1 VTARTLAIAA
11 VVVFAIGVAAV
22 LRTPFGGWLQSF
34 VYGSGVRWEDAYRGL
49 DAAEPSVVPDI
60 ERRRLAWAQA
70 EDEPPA
76 GLKIGPRRHPPGM
89 LARLRYE
96 TFDVAG
102 APLDVWDVRALVPRL
117 PDIAPRR
124 DREHPQLGWMG
135 CPAECRAA
143 LERAHGALITQS
155 GEPGIGGEWILRMPV
170 GETFDL
176 GRRSLVTHD
185 IFADASRQLPITF
198 RRVAG
203 RDIPEPAAIR
213 VTLLDVCRPR
223 VRIGAVT
230 RLEFHPFTTVPIPK
244 GFVTTR
250 WVQLD
255 GCA

>member
-1 VTARTLAIAA
+1 VTGRNLAIVA
-11 VVVFAIGVAAV
+11 VVVFAIGVGAV
-22 LRTPFGGWLQSF
+22 VRTPFGGWLQSF

-49 DAAEPSVVPDI
+49 DAAEPSGVHDI

-76 GLKIGPRRHPPGM
+76 GMTIGPRLHRPGV

-102 APLDVWDVRALVPRL
+102 FPLEAWEVRALVPRL

-124 DREHPQLGWMG
+124 EGEHPQLGWMG
-135 CPAECRAA
+135 CPDECRAE
-143 LERAHGALITQS
+143 LEHANGTVITQS
-155 GEPGIGGEWILRMPV
+155 GEPGLGGEWILRMPV
-170 GETFDL
+170 AQTFDL

-185 IFADASRQLPITF
+185 IFADLGRQLPITF
-198 RRVAG
+198 RREGG

-223 VRIGAVT
+223 VRIGTVT
-230 RLEFHPFTTVPIPK
+230 RLEFYPFTTVPIPR
-244 GFVTTR
+244 GFATTR